1 MKEVRALDW
10 NKTKSIFIVVFL
22 ILNVFLYH
30 QYLTGYNEAQ
40 RVELLSEKKI
50 ESILNDENITY
61 KDLPQDI
68 YEAPYI
74 SAKVKNYTLDELP
87 VKQSVSYKLITESQ
101 MQAFIATPVSLGQD
115 ITSLKLNE
123 FVEQFVYNGSQF
135 KLWEIDE
142 EARVATF
149 FQVVNNQTLYYNVNG
164 YVKIYWNDKQE
175 IFMYEQAMLEKVEP
189 LEQQEK
195 IVAPIQVIDELYTEN
210 LLTAGAEIVSMKLGY
225 SSLVQLTQTQLF
237 TPTWEVRVKADGE
250 EQIFFVNAVDSKVI
264 EFNEKPLQE
273 DEELGDNENAI

>member
-1 MKEVRALDW
+1 MRALDW

-87 VKQSVSYKLITESQ
+87 AKQSVSYKLVTESQ
-101 MQAFIATPVSLGQD
+101 MQAIIGTSVSLGQD

-142 EARVATF
+142 ESRVATF

-189 LEQQEK
+189 LEQKEK

-210 LLTAGAEIVSMKLGY
+210 LLTAGSEIVSMKLGY

>member
-1 MKEVRALDW
+1 MDW

-74 SAKVKNYTLDELP
+74 SAKVKSYTLDELP

-175 IFMYEQAMLEKVEP
+175 IFMYVQAMLEKVDP